1 LPPPSLASIS
11 VTVTHAVAVSAG
23 VRRHN
28 GFLPD
33 RPKTVEY
40 FRGTGAT
47 TDAVERFAEYY
58 KAQGLLGMPQKGDI
72 DYSQDLELDLSSI
85 KPSVAGPKRP
95 QDRIDLDK
103 VSARSRGF
111 SARR

>member
-1 LPPPSLASIS
+1 MGSSDRTRRRRVLPRHR
-11 VTVTHAVAVSAG
+11 THD
-23 VRRHN
+23 RR
-28 GFLPD
+28 
-33 RPKTVEY
+33 
-40 FRGTGAT
+40 
-47 TDAVERFAEYY
+47 VERFAEYY
-58 KAQGLLGMPQKGDI
+58 KAQACSGMPQKGATI

-103 VSARSRGF
+103 VSPRSRGF